1 MTKNYSLLRINKDI
15 LEITKYPIEG
25 IGIVSLNNNPKE
37 YIVNT
42 RIMSG
47 IYEGYCLQML
57 LTFPDN
63 YPIFPPKILIYPGQP
78 FDNSYHHHIYE
89 DNNIDE
95 NGGHFKKFC
104 FDLLQNDFLSTTQQ
118 FSGWNASYTIST
130 LLLQVQN
137 FLSIPDMPENH
148 LPDKNKIDELM
159 KSMGNYERMFVINN
173 ENGETIKLHTWKN
186 PYPEMYFK
194 NIENEK
200 NKIKK
205 DEVDNF
211 EDNKIKM
218 IKDNLTCFISRLNYI
233 DNQNILFGYPIKK
246 NIFEKYIPIPVI
258 LSYESYMIQLSN
270 KDDIFS
276 NQSQIFHR
284 LRFGIL
290 NNDYYNL
297 HSFKSANNEYY
308 ENWLP
313 IYINENHYLKNKT
326 AILNSFS
333 IIKYGNLGLKE
344 YDFKPEHIFEILPN
358 LLYEM
363 IIKMINKKS
372 EISSSFV
379 ICFFQYMLLFQKLF
393 QKFRKAYRKY
403 INDYLDKQL
412 NNFYN
417 DNYPSNAFDELNIN
431 KKILKLLI
439 LLHFSNEDPNSKE
452 MQKLEKY
459 LNKNKN
465 KLYLDL
471 FNSIEEFTMNKS
483 ELFIDDLFKYDIF
496 YKIVDLIS
504 FNKEYLKKHNWQIS
518 KNSRKKIIKK
528 MMNNFKEIY
537 GECNYE
543 LYKKIDQL
551 LIENLNINE
560 YFDIKE
566 YLLYH
571 IDNEQVSENYNL
583 FLIFYILKGKM
594 RQKNFIKKL
603 EENYGVF
610 LNADNYIKE
619 INEIINISNNFL
631 KNMLNYNKY
640 FGKVFIKNLNDL
652 IFLKNKKIKSKM
664 KSYEKKEESIYAS
677 LSKLIIKKFGF
688 DNKFIIQDNLQQETE
703 YKKSKKIRKFT
714 LRCRIPFYSFKIE
727 IKINIKK
734 DNINNS

>member
-95 NGGHFKKFC
+95 NGGYFKKFC

-130 LLLQVQN
+130 LLLQAQN

-459 LNKNKN
+459 L
-465 KLYLDL
+465 
-471 FNSIEEFTMNKS
+471 T
-483 ELFIDDLFKYDIF
+483 FIL
-496 YKIVDLIS
+496 
-504 FNKEYLKKHNWQIS
+504 
-518 KNSRKKIIKK
+518 
-528 MMNNFKEIY
+528 
-537 GECNYE
+537 
-543 LYKKIDQL
+543 
-551 LIENLNINE
+551 
-560 YFDIKE
+560 
-566 YLLYH
+566 
-571 IDNEQVSENYNL
+571 
-583 FLIFYILKGKM
+583 
-594 RQKNFIKKL
+594 
-603 EENYGVF
+603 
-610 LNADNYIKE
+610 
-619 INEIINISNNFL
+619 
-631 KNMLNYNKY
+631 
-640 FGKVFIKNLNDL
+640 
-652 IFLKNKKIKSKM
+652 
-664 KSYEKKEESIYAS
+664 
-677 LSKLIIKKFGF
+677 
-688 DNKFIIQDNLQQETE
+688 
-703 YKKSKKIRKFT
+703 
-714 LRCRIPFYSFKIE
+714 
-727 IKINIKK
+727 
-734 DNINNS
+734 